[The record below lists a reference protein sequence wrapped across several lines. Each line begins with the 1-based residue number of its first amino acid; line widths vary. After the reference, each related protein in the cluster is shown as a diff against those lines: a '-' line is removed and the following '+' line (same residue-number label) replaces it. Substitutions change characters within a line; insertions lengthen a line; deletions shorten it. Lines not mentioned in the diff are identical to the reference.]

1 MNIKI
6 YREDGLDGRARQ
18 PMSAAVV
25 EYCQMVMM
33 SKQSVRLLSFLV
45 LRYVTFNKSNEYCRY
60 LSQSYLKGKE
70 GRYKSSHVL
79 Q

>member
-33 SKQSVRLLSFLV
+33 SKQF
-45 LRYVTFNKSNEYCRY
+45 
-60 LSQSYLKGKE
+60 SQAPFIPGS
-70 GRYKSSHVL
+70 
-79 Q
+79 